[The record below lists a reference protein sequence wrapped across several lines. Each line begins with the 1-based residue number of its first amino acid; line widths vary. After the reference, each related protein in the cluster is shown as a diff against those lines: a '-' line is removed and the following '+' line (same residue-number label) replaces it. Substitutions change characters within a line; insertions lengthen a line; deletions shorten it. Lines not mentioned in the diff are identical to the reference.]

1 MHETR
6 CNFFTFLSGSM
17 YAAIIHFAC
26 AAAFWCSPV
35 FFILP
40 VVLFFIETDPQGRVA
55 CMHTVVIS
63 LIYSV
68 IAAIPIVLWLILKGI
83 THMHGTL
90 FIIGSVLFI
99 AVMLI
104 LAFLLVAIEV
114 TCGVKT
120 MRGERVSVPVVTD
133 IVAAIAKKMF

>member
-1 MHETR
+1 MEGSR
-6 CNFFTFLSGSM
+6 CTFFTFLSGSM

-40 VVLFFIETDPQGRVA
+40 LVLFFVEEAPEGRVA

-63 LIYSV
+63 LLYSV
-68 IAAIPIVLWLILKGI
+68 IASVPVVLWLILKGV
-83 THMHGTL
+83 THTHGTL
-90 FIIGSVLFI
+90 FIIGTVLFA

-104 LAFLLVAIEV
+104 LAFLLISIEV
-114 TCGVKT
+114 TCGIKT
-120 MRGERVSVPVVTD
+120 IKGERVKVPIVTD
-133 IVAAIAKKMF
+133 IVAAIARKMY